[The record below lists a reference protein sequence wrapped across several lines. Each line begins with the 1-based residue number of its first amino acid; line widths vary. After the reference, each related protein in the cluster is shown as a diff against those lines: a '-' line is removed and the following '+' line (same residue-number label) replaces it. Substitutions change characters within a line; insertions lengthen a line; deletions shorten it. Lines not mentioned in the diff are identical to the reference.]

1 MSNGDDLKAF
11 PPCCPDLKPSD
22 NCDILDFHYRQLYPV
37 TVRDKPLTVEVTIHV
52 RIERC
57 TGPLTL
63 GDLVYSNTLF
73 PGEKVRLF
81 TTDRRSRFTFDS
93 STKLSYR
100 TEQTQEEHFY
110 MSSVHDF
117 MSDLESSDHSTSSA
131 KSQSHSDGHAG
142 TGNFLDT
149 LFNGP
154 SVNMSGNHNASS
166 SSDFLNELRQH
177 AQASDHRSEEA
188 SRTASTVSVGEVQTR
203 SHSEGESEDHFE
215 SSSREFSNP
224 NKCHAITFFFYRIN
238 KTQTVKFT
246 LVAINRR
253 VVDPA
258 ANTRVVNNP
267 ILSRGQVG
275 VIPTD
280 VLATDPKRV
289 EIETL
294 ARNSANLD
302 RVSASRLGV
311 FSTASINVA
320 AFATDVK
327 PLSADV
333 RADALKA
340 VDQDLVKAGLLDKVG
355 GAVSKSK
362 VTEISFERTFQLPTA
377 GVLVRGCLDECD
389 ICEDARKKD
398 ILLDLERKKLENE
411 KLKREIELMDQDQ
424 QHRCCPADETE
435 TT

>member
-1 MSNGDDLKAF
+1 MSNGDQKLF
-11 PPCCPDLKPSD
+11 PPCCPDLKQGD
-22 NCDILDFHYRQLYPV
+22 NCDLLDFHYRHVYTV
-37 TVRDKPLTVEVTIHV
+37 TVRDKPIQVEVVIHV
-52 RIERC
+52 RITRC

-93 STKLSYR
+93 ATKLSYR
-100 TEQTQEEHFY
+100 NEQTQEEHFY
-110 MSSVHDF
+110 MSSMHDF
-117 MSDLESSDHSTSSA
+117 MSDLESSDHSTSNTTS
-131 KSQSHSDGHAG
+131 KSHSDGHAG

-154 SVNMSGNHNASS
+154 SVNMSGNHSASS
-166 SSDFLNELRQH
+166 TSDFLRELHTH

-188 SRTASTVSVGEVQTR
+188 SRTASSVSIGEVQTR
-203 SHSEGESEDHFE
+203 AHVQGESEDHFE

-238 KTQTVKFT
+238 KTQILKFS
-246 LVAINRR
+246 LEAITRR
-253 VVDPA
+253 VIDPA

-267 ILSRGQVG
+267 MLSAGQVS
-275 VIPTD
+275 VIPAD
-280 VLATDPKRV
+280 VLATDPKRI
-289 EIETL
+289 EIQNQ
-294 ARNSANLD
+294 ARQAAVLD
-302 RVSASRLGV
+302 RQVTVRGLVGGAN
-311 FSTASINVA
+311 FT

-327 PLSADV
+327 PLAADV

-355 GAVSKSK
+355 GDVSKGT

-377 GVLVRGCLDECD
+377 GLFVRGCLDECD
-389 ICEDARKKD
+389 ICEDARKKE
-398 ILLDLERKKLENE
+398 IELDLEHKRLVNE
-411 KLKREIELMDQDQ
+411 KLKREIELMDTDQ
-424 QHRCCPADETE
+424 QHRCCPVGEAEV
-435 TT
+435 